1 MTDKFTLIRPYGDF
15 LFILALFAQNNAMSF
30 CRSYLHYWGEY
41 MTGLTDLGC
50 FLNKIASKVDSK
62 QCSFIAKSINI

>member
-1 MTDKFTLIRPYGDF
+1 MTDKFTLIHPYGDF
-15 LFILALFAQNNAMSF
+15 LFILALFAQNRAMNH
-30 CRSYLHYWGEY
+30 CRNYLHYWCKN

-50 FLNKIASKVDSK
+50 YLNKIASKVDSK